1 MNQGRVVVG
10 VSTVL
15 AVVAAIAFG
24 VELASSHEAPLS
36 ERIQGPRIGVC
47 GSPAAATA
55 SGRHSMAASFL
66 IKNTSDLP
74 VVIHGLRPTNLVNLA
89 SARVTVAKGADPR
102 DIPSWRVGAAVGVP
116 ADVVSKSSSIKPDG
130 STILAAHSYATVI
143 TSMALARGAKSGS
156 AAEFNLTTEAALG
169 GIDTEI
175 IHVSVGLGIT
185 SSDCSFPPQ

>member
-1 MNQGRVVVG
+1 MVIG

-36 ERIQGPRIGVC
+36 ERLQGPSIGVC
-47 GSPAAATA
+47 GSPATATA
-55 SGRHSMAASFL
+55 SGQHAMAASFL
-66 IKNTSDLP
+66 IKNTSDSP
-74 VVIHGLRPTNLVNLA
+74 VVIRGFRPTNLANLA
-89 SARVTVAKGADPR
+89 SARVTLAKGVDPR

-130 STILAAHSYATVI
+130 STIVAAHSYATVI
-143 TSMALARGAKSGS
+143 TSMTLAPGTKSGS
-156 AAEFNLTTEAALG
+156 ASEFNLTTEGALG
-169 GIDTEI
+169 EIDTET